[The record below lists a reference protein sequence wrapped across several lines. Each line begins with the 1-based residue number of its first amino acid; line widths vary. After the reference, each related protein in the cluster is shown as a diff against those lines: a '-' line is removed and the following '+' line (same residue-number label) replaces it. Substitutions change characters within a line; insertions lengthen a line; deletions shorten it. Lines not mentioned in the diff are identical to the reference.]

1 MNVKK
6 QLIIE
11 FALKA
16 KKDVDAEILDVAA
29 MLKDNAAEA
38 KKIVEKG
45 YF

>member
-1 MNVKK
+1 MNLKK

-16 KKDVDAEILDVAA
+16 KKDVGTLILDAA
-29 MLKDNAAEA
+29 KEMKDYAKA
-38 KKIVEKG
+38 KKIIEKG

>member
-16 KKDVDAEILDVAA
+16 KQDVDVEILEVAKV
-29 MLKDNAAEA
+29 LKGGEVDA